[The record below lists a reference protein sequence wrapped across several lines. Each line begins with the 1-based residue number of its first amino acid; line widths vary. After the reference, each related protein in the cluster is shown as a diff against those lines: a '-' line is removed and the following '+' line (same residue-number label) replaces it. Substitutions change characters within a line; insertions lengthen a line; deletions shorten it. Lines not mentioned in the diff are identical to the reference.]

1 MLSSKARELR
11 AWFFI
16 IVVSTLLVSCHH
28 FAHAQEANGGNTPA
42 ASTVQHSTAQ
52 MTNKDVGPAGN
63 AGETGAG
70 AEPEEKR
77 GTFDA
82 DHGTWFNPIVR
93 LIFGL
98 GPVQKTKSGEYTNI
112 KYDFI
117 IVSLL
122 TMIGLAA
129 VGVTAA
135 RQMKLRPEG
144 KPTALPNLVE
154 ASVDGYRE
162 YLVGVM
168 GKELAYKYTPLIAS
182 FFFSI
187 LIMNWLG
194 LVPGLV
200 APTANPHIPITMAI
214 CAFFCVHFI
223 AIKEAGVKS
232 WFMHFVGEPLWLA
245 PLNFPLHI
253 IGELI
258 KPMSLSVRL
267 LCNVFG
273 EEMVALQ
280 LSLLAVSA
288 MALFKI
294 PIPFQLPMMLL
305 GVFFG
310 ALQALVFSTLL
321 AIYISILATHHDDHD
336 VHNDHGHVEPVRVH
350 GRNELIAHP
359 SETPVA

>member
-1 MLSSKARELR
+1 MLRSKARQFGTWVFILIGLTVLASGMPQ
-11 AWFFI
+11 AW
-16 IVVSTLLVSCHH
+16 
-28 FAHAQEANGGNTPA
+28 AQGTPGANTPA
-42 ASTVQHSTAQ
+42 ASTVRHSTAQ
-52 MTNKDVGPAGN
+52 MTAKDVGNAGN
-63 AGETGAG
+63 AGTTGDT
-70 AEPEEKR
+70 EEKR

-82 DHGTWFNPIVR
+82 DHGTWLNPLVR
-93 LIFGL
+93 KIFGL
-98 GPVQKTKSGEYTNI
+98 GPVTKTKSGEYINI

-117 IVSLL
+117 VVSLL
-122 TMIGLAA
+122 TMLGLAV

-135 RQMKLRPEG
+135 RKMQLRPDG

-154 ASVDGYRE
+154 AAVDGYRD
-162 YLVGVM
+162 YLVSVM
-168 GKELAYKYTPLIAS
+168 GQPLAYKYTPLIAS
-182 FFFSI
+182 FFFCI
-187 LIMNWLG
+187 LVFNWLG
-194 LVPGLV
+194 LIPGLV

-223 AIKEAGVKS
+223 AIREAGIKS

-280 LSLLAVSA
+280 LSLLAVAA
-288 MALFKI
+288 MSIIKF
-294 PIPFQLPMMLL
+294 PIPFQLPMLLL

-336 VHNDHGHVEPVRVH
+336 VHNEHGHIESVRTQ
-350 GRNELIAHP
+350 GRHELVAHP